1 MGRLTRLTGG
11 TVAASEG
18 GTGKRVGLLVLA
30 GVAVLVLV
38 RLLTRGGGEADDGGI
53 DTISTE
59 DEGPETVTIGSDDGE
74 SETAEDETDTDT
86 ESEADTEETGEGS
99 GISVQ
104 AIDRQDLDLFDVV
117 AIVGEALRA
126 AREEYDR
133 RAA

>member
-11 TVAASEG
+11 TVTASEG
-18 GTGKRVGLLVLA
+18 GKGKRLGVLVLA
-30 GVAVLVLV
+30 GVALLVVV
-38 RLLTRGGGEADDGGI
+38 RLLTRGGDDTEDDSGI

-59 DEGPETVTIGSDDGE
+59 DEGPETVTIGSEDEEDSEESADDDEETEDSEESDDG
-74 SETAEDETDTDT
+74 
-86 ESEADTEETGEGS
+86 GS

-104 AIDRQDLDLFDVV
+104 AIDRQDVDLFDVI

>member
-18 GTGKRVGLLVLA
+18 GKGKRLGVLVLA
-30 GVAVLVLV
+30 GVALLVVV
-38 RLLTRGGGEADDGGI
+38 RLLTRGGDTEDDSGI
-53 DTISTE
+53 DRVSTE
-59 DEGPETVTIGSDDGE
+59 DDGPETVSIGSDDEDGE
-74 SETAEDETDTDT
+74 ESAAEEDEDG
-86 ESEADTEETGEGS
+86 EETETEGDS
-99 GISVQ
+99 GGISVQ
-104 AIDRQDLDLFDVV
+104 PIDRQDVDLFDVI